1 VALNVVVSAAIPTRF
16 VLLCDPAIQAANG
29 EETCRVYAETR
40 DGGALSIP
48 DNATWV
54 EARALSKRSVA
65 LHDLRAAREPEGDD
79 ISRGLARLEAIAA
92 DVIETISDFPDLVR
106 GAQGYPVARLYE
118 RLDGAAVISL
128 VSEVVDHVARVS
140 TLGKSK
146 PSP

>member
-16 VLLCDPAIQAANG
+16 VLLCDPAIQSAND
-29 EETCRVYAETR
+29 EEACRVYAETR
-40 DGGALSIP
+40 DIGALVVP

-54 EARALSKRSVA
+54 EARGLSKRSVA

-79 ISRGLARLEAIAA
+79 ISRGLARLESIAT
-92 DVIETISDFPDLVR
+92 DVIESISDFPDLVR
-106 GAQGYPVARLYE
+106 GASGYPVARLYD
-118 RLDGAAVISL
+118 RLEGAAVISL
-128 VSEVVDHVARVS
+128 VSEVVDHVARIS